1 MKPSIKTF
9 IGAALIVTLTSDV
22 PDLTFHV
29 ESDRKLS
36 LQHQEEPK
44 LSDGLQ
50 LHLPETPCAERLI
63 WPTVAA
69 HYGSG
74 IQSLSQSKTDEYEL
88 FYSSGCLS
96 VRAKILAENPEVR
109 LNFNDYASLKTS
121 VSSGRA

>member
-22 PDLTFHV
+22 PDLTFHI
-29 ESDRKLS
+29 ESDRKLF
-36 LQHQEEPK
+36 LQPQEEPK

-50 LHLPETPCAERLI
+50 LHLAEIPCEERLI

-69 HYGSG
+69 DYGSG

-88 FYSSGCLS
+88 VYSSGYLF

-109 LNFNDYASLKTS
+109 LNFNSYSPLKTS